1 MFADGMVVCHMPY
14 GPTAYFGIFNT
25 VLRHDIGQKKEVGTI
40 SEVYPHLIFDK
51 FSSQLGQR
59 LANILKHLFPVPK
72 DDSKRVVTFANDND
86 YISFRHHTYTAP
98 KGAKSIELKEV
109 RSSCGG
115 GKRRLWV
122 TRGVVG
128 RVWGG
133 SRGSCSTR
141 AQAKALK
148 SGRNTV
154 AGGGGRV
161 WSNTCNCV
169 WGGRGVLAQWCVGVR
184 CADGGACARHML
196 HRTVALAVF
205 T

>member
-1 MFADGMVVCHMPY
+1 MVVCHMPY

-109 RSSCGG
+109 RWEQLCCWEAEARGDQGG
-115 GKRRLWV
+115 GVTWV
-122 TRGVVG
+122 T
-128 RVWGG
+128 WGG
-133 SRGSCSTR
+133 LHGSRTLRRTGKSTD
-141 AQAKALK
+141 
-148 SGRNTV
+148 
-154 AGGGGRV
+154 GGR
-161 WSNTCNCV
+161 SNCTR
-169 WGGRGVLAQWCVGVR
+169 W
-184 CADGGACARHML
+184 
-196 HRTVALAVF
+196 
-205 T
+205 